1 MCDQFVPLEVRPATG
16 PELHGRVTS
25 ISLGETRLREI
36 AASAHTFERT
46 SRLVRGADEEY
57 FQIALARR
65 GRTLVSQDGREAIIG
80 PGEFVLYDSSRPFTF
95 ATDDDFEYSVCLFP
109 KRLLPFSRREFEA
122 VTAIRFDGRRG
133 VGAMIPPLLAALH
146 RIEPDELTPASLDAM
161 IQTIS
166 DLYVALVRSRIESTA
181 SPNVH
186 LLRARAYISEHLADA
201 DLGPAAVA
209 AACAISTSYLHKLFS
224 EAGTSVT
231 EHIREQR
238 LQGCWSD
245 LRRPEL
251 ALVGVGTIGA
261 RWGLPDSAHF
271 SRLFRARFGLPPSAH
286 RARSLGVQP

>member
-1 MCDQFVPLEVRPATG
+1 
-16 PELHGRVTS
+16 
-25 ISLGETRLREI
+25 
-36 AASAHTFERT
+36 
-46 SRLVRGADEEY
+46 
-57 FQIALARR
+57 
-65 GRTLVSQDGREAIIG
+65 
-80 PGEFVLYDSSRPFTF
+80 
-95 ATDDDFEYSVCLFP
+95 
-109 KRLLPFSRREFEA
+109 
-122 VTAIRFDGRRG
+122 

-166 DLYVALVRSRIESTA
+166 DLYVALVRSRIENTA

-286 RARSLGVQP
+286 RARSLGV

>member
-1 MCDQFVPLEVRPATG
+1 VCDQFVPLEVRPAAG

-25 ISLGETRLREI
+25 VSLGETRLRRI

-46 SRLVRGADEEY
+46 DRLVRGADEEY

-65 GRTLVSQDGREAIIG
+65 GRTRVSQDGREATIS

-122 VTAIRFDGRRG
+122 ATAVTFDGRRG

-146 RIEPDELTPASLDAM
+146 RIDPDDLPPASLDAM

-166 DLYVALVRSRIESTA
+166 DLYVALVRSRVESTA
-181 SPNVH
+181 SPSAH
-186 LLRARAYISEHLADA
+186 LLRARAHIAEHLADTH
-201 DLGPAAVA
+201 LGPADIA

-224 EAGTSVT
+224 ETGSSVA
-231 EHIREQR
+231 EYIREQR
-238 LQGCWSD
+238 LQGCWRD

-251 ALVGVGTIGA
+251 AAVGVGAIGA
-261 RWGLPDSAHF
+261 RYGLTDSAHF
-271 SRLFRARFGLPPSAH
+271 SRMFRARFGLPPSAH
-286 RARSLGVQP
+286 RARSL